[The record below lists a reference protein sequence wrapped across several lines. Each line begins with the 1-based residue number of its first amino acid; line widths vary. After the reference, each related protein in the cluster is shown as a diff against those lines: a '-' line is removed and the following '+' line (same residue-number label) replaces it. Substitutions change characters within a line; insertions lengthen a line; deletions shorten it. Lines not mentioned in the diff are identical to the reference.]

1 MSIKKEKAVNDVIHV
16 ISFHYTLRRPVWMQ
30 EYMYMHCQI
39 LDLILV
45 YKLTKISDLC
55 KNL

>member
-16 ISFHYTLRRPVWMQ
+16 TSFHYTLRRPVWMQ
-30 EYMYMHCQI
+30 EYMYMHCEI

-45 YKLTKISDLC
+45 YKLTKTFGPL
-55 KNL
+55 